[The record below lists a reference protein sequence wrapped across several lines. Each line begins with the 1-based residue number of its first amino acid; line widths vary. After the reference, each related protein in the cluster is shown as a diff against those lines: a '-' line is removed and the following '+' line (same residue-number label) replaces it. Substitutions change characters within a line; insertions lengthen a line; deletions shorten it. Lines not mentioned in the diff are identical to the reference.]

1 MCFEVT
7 EDGFPDGL
15 AKPDGN
21 GVANHFSG
29 LGERYGLLLGTELV
43 IGGECLEEGSLAEA
57 DGAVLLRMPET
68 AIAIAEELGGDG
80 GSGSLPFHPSVN
92 TGVILSHVR
101 PVALGNEV
109 FRPVPPASA
118 RLGGLDPLFVQI

>member
-1 MCFEVT
+1 MCFEVI

-21 GVANHFSG
+21 GVANHFSS

-43 IGGECLEEGSLAEA
+43 IGGKRLEEGSLAET

-68 AIAIAEELGGDG
+68 AVAIAEELGGDG
-80 GSGSLPFHPSVN
+80 GSWSLPFHPAVN
-92 TGVILSHVR
+92 AGVILSHVR
-101 PVALGNEV
+101 AVALGDEF

-118 RLGGLDPLFVQI
+118 RFGRLDPSLV